1 MVNIAVSHTAAGGSI
16 PPIGI
21 AFYFYVFKPRLSLF
35 FVVSIPECDSKKKDM
50 TPLVSH
56 RGVAANAIVIDSSAT
71 EYTLQYYGLC
81 IDTRVRDTVTMAG
94 LIPIIHENASSIIN
108 IGHPRCS

>member
-1 MVNIAVSHTAAGGSI
+1 MFLNLDYPFFS
-16 PPIGI
+16 
-21 AFYFYVFKPRLSLF
+21 LSQFLN
-35 FVVSIPECDSKKKDM
+35 VTLKKKDM